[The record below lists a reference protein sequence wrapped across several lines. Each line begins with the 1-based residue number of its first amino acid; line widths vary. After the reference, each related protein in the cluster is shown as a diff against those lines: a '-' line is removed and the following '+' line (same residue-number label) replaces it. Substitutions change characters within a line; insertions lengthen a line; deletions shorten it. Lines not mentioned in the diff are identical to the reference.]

1 MIIPNFEERLEKLN
15 KMEEA
20 MKKRW
25 IYNHN
30 IMEEITKAKHRLIK
44 DHDIEKEEID
54 DNK

>member
-1 MIIPNFEERLEKLN
+1 MIIPNFKERLEKLN

-30 IMEEITKAKHRLIK
+30 IMEEITKAKRRLIK
-44 DHDIEKEEID
+44 NQEEQLD
-54 DNK
+54 GNN